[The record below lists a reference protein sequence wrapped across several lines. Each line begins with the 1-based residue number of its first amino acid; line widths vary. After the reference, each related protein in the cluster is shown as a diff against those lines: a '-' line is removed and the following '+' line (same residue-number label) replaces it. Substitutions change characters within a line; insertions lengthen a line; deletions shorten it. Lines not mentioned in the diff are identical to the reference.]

1 MGDRTAK
8 LPPFSQSALL
18 RVRVLLWLSQVTVTQ
33 DSVKSALPGHTVT
46 IRCRTNP
53 AVYRDGAGD
62 DYLFW
67 YLQKPGEAVKL
78 LIYWA
83 NRRASG
89 IPARFSGSGSG
100 SDFTL
105 TITGVQIEDA
115 GDYYCQSSPITL
127 TGTTRSTTGS
137 KTGVSAK
144 RTPVLPPSSVQLQ
157 QEKVTLVCLAN
168 KGFTS
173 DWKLSWKVAGS
184 SWSSGVSQSSGLL
197 QKDGLYSW
205 SSTLTLQ
212 KEEWLKKTVTCEAT
226 KDSQSP
232 VRETLSRGQCPE
244 E

>member
-1 MGDRTAK
+1 MT
-8 LPPFSQSALL
+8 LIPIFICTL
-18 RVRVLLWLSQVTVTQ
+18 LLWTQGSRSQVTVTQ

-115 GDYYCQSSPITL
+115 GDYYCQSVTWR
-127 TGTTRSTTGS
+127 GSTS
-137 KTGVSAK
+137 KPCRLYTGVPQGS
-144 RTPVLPPSSVQLQ
+144 VLPPSSVQLQ

>member
-1 MGDRTAK
+1 VSSSVLNSVLELLDFP
-8 LPPFSQSALL
+8 LFLFSGS
-18 RVRVLLWLSQVTVTQ
+18 RSQVTVTQ

-115 GDYYCQSSPITL
+115 GDYYCQSAHKISD
-127 TGTTRSTTGS
+127 SWVTTGS

>member
-1 MGDRTAK
+1 MT
-8 LPPFSQSALL
+8 LIPIFICTL
-18 RVRVLLWLSQVTVTQ
+18 LLWTQGNIFTSVTVTQ

-115 GDYYCQSSPITL
+115 GDYYCQSSS
-127 TGTTRSTTGS
+127 TGKFWGGIRRIMKAGTRETSI
-137 KTGVSAK
+137 K
-144 RTPVLPPSSVQLQ
+144 VLPPSSVQL
-157 QEKVTLVCLAN
+157 LAALPAVCLLSTVGA
-168 KGFTS
+168 GELDSGWLRGEGGGLTS
-173 DWKLSWKVAGS
+173 VEEKNSR
-184 SWSSGVSQSSGLL
+184 
-197 QKDGLYSW
+197 YSH
-205 SSTLTLQ
+205 SSTLTLS
-212 KEEWLKKTVTCEAT
+212 KALWENGEEFGCTVSHDNDNHPITFRKSHCEI
-226 KDSQSP
+226 
-232 VRETLSRGQCPE
+232 
-244 E
+244 

>member
-1 MGDRTAK
+1 MT
-8 LPPFSQSALL
+8 LIPIFICTL
-18 RVRVLLWLSQVTVTQ
+18 LLWTQGSRSQVTVTQ

-115 GDYYCQSSPITL
+115 GDYYCQSAHKISDSWVFTQSG
-127 TGTTRSTTGS
+127 TGTRLDTGTDRQES
-137 KTGVSAK
+137 G
-144 RTPVLPPSSVQLQ
+144 VQLQ